1 MNNNNLSPYLNIFK
15 SDTICNIIPEKELPI
30 SFPYKLDNF
39 QKESIYRIHN
49 GENVLICAHTG
60 SGKTVA
66 AIYSI
71 AHNLKNNKFI
81 IYTSPIKALSN
92 QKYAE
97 FIKLFGKDSVSLLTG
112 DQKINPDGNIIIMT
126 TEILRNIL
134 YKHSNNESSII
145 DMKNVGSVIFDE
157 VHYINNSERGYVY
170 EESIA
175 LLPREI
181 NLVMLSAT
189 IDQPEI
195 FASWIGNIK
204 QVPINLIQTFHRV
217 VPLTHYFWKYY
228 IFDNNGK
235 DEIHFE
241 LCQIMDNNNNFKNY
255 DLIKRNYRVF
265 DINKLMDKLVDYLV
279 DENLLPAL
287 FFKFSRKKCETIC
300 KYIRRTLLT
309 IEQITEVENIFN
321 FHMRDY
327 RKIYE
332 ILPQY
337 QDVYAQLKKGI
348 VYHHSGLIP
357 ILKEIIEII
366 YCKGLVKILIATET
380 FSIGV
385 NSPTKTVIFT
395 EIEKFDNDGSR
406 ILRTDEYLQMAG
418 RAGRRGL
425 DKVGTVIILPTF
437 QLPSELTFKGMLK
450 GNLQKLTSKFKLS
463 YQFVLKTL
471 NSQTFNTDDFLS
483 KTFISNE
490 NDKRVIGITSQKYQL
505 EDKLKELE
513 TTIDQKES
521 QNIINY
527 EKIVNRLSDK
537 LFTIKKKDKDKM
549 EKDKKVIESN
559 PNFKSNY
566 ETFKKIKELKKELN
580 DIDIEIWN
588 CNNQLKDD
596 IDKMVQLLKR
606 EDYIETKKGIVAME
620 INECN
625 ELVFTEMIFRGILD
639 NLTFPEIV
647 SILSSFIN
655 EKDSSNGERYIND
668 LDTTDNVI
676 KALKEIEK
684 IGIYYQGLEDEHK
697 IYIGTDYKIYMD
709 FIETS
714 YIWASGGT
722 IADVYRYTQIYDGNF
737 VKAIMRISNICE
749 NLMDICKSI
758 ERYDICSKLEGFN
771 EKLIRDI
778 TGNNSLYVK

>member
-15 SDTICNIIPEKELPI
+15 SDTICNIIPEKDLSIYFSYEL
-30 SFPYKLDNF
+30 DAF
-39 QKESIYRIHN
+39 QKEGIYRIHN
-49 GENVLICAHTG
+49 NENLLVTCHTG
-60 SGKTVA
+60 SGKTVL

-71 AHNLKNNKFI
+71 AHCLKNNKKV

-97 FIKLFGKDSVSLLTG
+97 FIKLFSKDSVSLLTG
-112 DQKINPDGNIIIMT
+112 DQKINPDGQIVIMT
-126 TEILRNIL
+126 TEIFRNIL

-145 DMKNVGSVIFDE
+145 DINDIGSVIFDE
-157 VHYINNSERGYVY
+157 VHYINNLERGRVY
-170 EESIA
+170 EESIV

-235 DEIHFE
+235 DEIKFN
-241 LCQIMDNNNNFKNY
+241 LCEIMDNNNNFKNY

-300 KYIRRTLLT
+300 KYVRRTLLT

-337 QDVYAQLKKGI
+337 QDVYTQLKKGV

-366 YCKGLVKILIATET
+366 YSKGLVKILFATET
-380 FSIGV
+380 FSVGL
-385 NSPTKTVIFT
+385 NLPTKTVIFT
-395 EIEKFDNDGSR
+395 EIEKFDNSGSR

-418 RAGRRGL
+418 RAGRRGI
-425 DKVGTVIILPTF
+425 DKTGTVIILPTF
-437 QLPSELTFKGMLK
+437 ELPSELTFKGMLK
-450 GNLQKLTSKFKLS
+450 GEYQKLTSKFKLS

-471 NSQTFNTDDFLS
+471 HSQTFNVTDFLS
-483 KTFISNE
+483 NTFIANE
-490 NDKRVIGITSQKYQL
+490 NDKRVISITSEKYQL
-505 EDKLKELE
+505 ENKIKELE
-513 TTIDQKES
+513 STIDSKEN

-527 EKIVNRLSDK
+527 EKIVNRLSDT
-537 LFTIKKKDKDKM
+537 LFTIKKKDRDKM
-549 EKDKKVIESN
+549 EKEKKTIEAN

-566 ETFKKIKELKKELN
+566 EIFNTVKKLKKELK
-580 DIDIEIWN
+580 DIDLEIWN
-588 CNNQLKDD
+588 CNNQLKND
-596 IDKMVQLLKR
+596 IDKMIQLLNR
-606 EDYIETKKGIVAME
+606 EDFIGTKKGNVAMGV
-620 INECN
+620 NECN
-625 ELVFTEMIFRGILD
+625 ELIFTEMIFRGILD
-639 NLTFPEIV
+639 KLTFPEII
-647 SILSSFIN
+647 SILSSFLN
-655 EKDSSNGERYIND
+655 EKDSSNGERYISD
-668 LDTTDNVI
+668 LDTSDNVI
-676 KALKEIEK
+676 NALKEIEK
-684 IGIYYQGLEDEHK
+684 IGNYFQGLEDEYQ
-697 IYIGTDYKIYMD
+697 IYIGTDYKLYLD

-737 VKAIMRISNICE
+737 VKAMMRINNLCE
-749 NLMDICKSI
+749 NLMEICKLI
-758 ERYDICSKLEGFN
+758 ERYDICSKLESFN
-771 EKLIRDI
+771 EKLIRDV
-778 TGNNSLYVK
+778 TSNNSLYVK